1 MMKHFVLVVLVL
13 LYIIVWGQNWTWF
26 AGALMLR
33 AIALDYYRVAYV
45 PVRAYRTPPR
55 SSG

>member
-1 MMKHFVLVVLVL
+1 MKHFLLVVLVL

-33 AIALDYYRVAYV
+33 AIALDYYRVAYA
-45 PVRAYRTPPR
+45 PVRAYEAPPR